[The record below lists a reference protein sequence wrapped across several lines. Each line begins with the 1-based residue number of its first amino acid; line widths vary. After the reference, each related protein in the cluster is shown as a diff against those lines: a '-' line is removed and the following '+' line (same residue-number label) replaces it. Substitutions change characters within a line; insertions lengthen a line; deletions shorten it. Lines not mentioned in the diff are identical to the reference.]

1 MYAPGHPTNYSEPY
15 QRPADHRVLRV
26 AGASLAW
33 VVAIVAV
40 VAGVGWLY
48 LLRGTGALAAGPKLA
63 GALPLEELAGRGAQP
78 LLRMAVAWIPA
89 GFAMGAALALGTRL
103 RPAWVAVSTALLSFL
118 ILGSTTTASEAVS
131 RNELFT
137 QHLRSSLTRAGLWA
151 AVAFAVIGSLLA
163 VAALG
168 RGARGGRAGAASA
181 RGARGSSA
189 A

>member
-1 MYAPGHPTNYSEPY
+1 VYAPGHPPDYSD
-15 QRPADHRVLRV
+15 RHHRAADHRVLRV

-33 VVAIVAV
+33 VVAVVAV

-48 LLRGTGALAAGPKLA
+48 LLRDNGALAAGPKLA

-78 LLRMAVAWIPA
+78 LLRMAVAWLPA

-103 RPAWVAVSTALLSFL
+103 RTVWVAVSTAVLAFL

-131 RNELFT
+131 RNEMFV
-137 QHLRSSLTRAGLWA
+137 QHLRSSLMRAGLWA
-151 AVAFAVIGSLLA
+151 AVGFAVIGSLLA

-168 RGARGGRAGAASA
+168 RSRGGRAAAA
-181 RGARGSSA
+181 TDAGARGSA
-189 A
+189 AA